1 MEDTTR
7 ACRRG
12 VLPSLVSDI
21 QHHTT
26 RVSHHH
32 TTRASPVDHIHAEG
46 SQDPFLQDTRL
57 HACRRECTAVLPA
70 AWLTG
75 GYLRLGVGY
84 TLNGLPAAHYSARL
98 PCARARCGVHQSM
111 RCTCLLSTSPLT
123 IHIHTHHLYCTKYAP
138 VASYGCQL
146 TRLAGRFLAERHLR
160 GRRLAQVGG
169 VQEARL
175 GCTPHS
181 R

>member
-1 MEDTTR
+1 MRQAPFGILHYSIYSSQASGR
-7 ACRRG
+7 ARC
-12 VLPSLVSDI
+12 I
-21 QHHTT
+21 W
-26 RVSHHH
+26 
-32 TTRASPVDHIHAEG
+32 
-46 SQDPFLQDTRL
+46 DPRYQIL

-146 TRLAGRFLAERHLR
+146 TRLAGLLHAHAPACPHPLKQSRQA
-160 GRRLAQVGG
+160 AVA
-169 VQEARL
+169 VARNRWIYARCCKTRA
-175 GCTPHS
+175 GSQHEPAAP
-181 R
+181 